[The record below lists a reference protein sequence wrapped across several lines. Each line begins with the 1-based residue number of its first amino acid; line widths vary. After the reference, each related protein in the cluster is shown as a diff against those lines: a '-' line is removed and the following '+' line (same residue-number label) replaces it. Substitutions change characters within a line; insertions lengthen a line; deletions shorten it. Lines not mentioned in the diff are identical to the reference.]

1 MLVLKFVR
9 EASKTSEIF
18 TVFDDAWNKEVAT
31 VELCYDWGD
40 TLCDVI
46 ILEGNLTKEEIEL
59 IYEDGCV
66 KFEGGNLQETW

>member
-18 TVFDDAWNKEVAT
+18 TVFDDAWNKIVAT

-40 TLCDVI
+40 TLCDVVV
-46 ILEGNLTKEEIEL
+46 LQGNLTEKEIEL

-66 KFEGGNLQETW
+66 KFEGAEYD

>member
-18 TVFDDAWNKEVAT
+18 TVFDDAWNKIVAT

-40 TLCDVI
+40 TLCDVVV
-46 ILEGNLTKEEIEL
+46 LEGNLTKEEIEL

-66 KFEGGNLQETW
+66 KFEGAEYD